1 MEAELFGNNVK
12 KKCNFVAIIPARKGS
27 KELKNKNTKILNG
40 HPLIAYSIEAAIK
53 SKYIKEVFVTTDGS
67 KIARISKKYGA
78 KIIRRPKKL
87 ANDKIISDFAVLHA
101 IKIIEK
107 NYDFEHVVFL
117 QPTSPLRSKNDLD
130 KAIELYIKK
139 KADCLFSSV
148 EFHATMWKS
157 KNFSVRPYHKSFKIV
172 SSRDKITKNIIDNGS
187 FYITKKK
194 LFKKFKHRL
203 AGKNIIS
210 YEMEKWSV
218 FEIDT
223 KNDFKII
230 KWLITS
236 QGKPKSMLLI

>member
-1 MEAELFGNNVK
+1 MEAELFGKNLK
-12 KKCNFVAIIPARKGS
+12 KKSNFVAIIPARKGS
-27 KELKNKNTKILNG
+27 KELKNKNIKLLNG
-40 HPLIAYSIEAAIK
+40 HPLIAYSIRAAIK
-53 SKYIKEVFVTTDGS
+53 SKYIKKVFVTTDGA

-78 KIIRRPKKL
+78 KVINRPKEL

-101 IKIIEK
+101 INFIEK
-107 NYDFEHVVFL
+107 NYDFEHIIFL

-130 KAIELYIKK
+130 KAIELYVKK

-157 KNFSVRPYHKSFKIV
+157 KNFSVKPYHKSFKIV
-172 SSRDKITKNIIDNGS
+172 TGRDKTTKNVVDNGS

-194 LFKKFKHRL
+194 LFKKYKHRL

-218 FEIDT
+218 FEIDS
-223 KNDFKII
+223 KDDFKII

-236 QGKPKSMLLI
+236 KNKPKSMFLI